1 MQAATVVCL
10 GAADAGKTS
19 LLRRLQSLL
28 QETAEAED
36 FPPLLQ
42 PTVGI
47 NHFSY
52 VFEQS
57 RGEHS
62 QQGCLPFVSRKTKKL
77 IAKEF
82 GGALA
87 PIWTD
92 YLKSIIQESGH
103 TLKG

>member
-10 GAADAGKTS
+10 GAVDAGKTS

-28 QETAEAED
+28 QETEETED

-47 NHFSY
+47 NHFSF
-52 VFEQS
+52 VFEE
-57 RGEHS
+57 GEQGH
-62 QQGCLPFVSRKTKKL
+62 QGCLPLPRKTKKL
-77 IAKEF
+77 VAKEF

-87 PIWTD
+87 PVWTN
-92 YLKSIIQESGH
+92 YLKNILQESGH